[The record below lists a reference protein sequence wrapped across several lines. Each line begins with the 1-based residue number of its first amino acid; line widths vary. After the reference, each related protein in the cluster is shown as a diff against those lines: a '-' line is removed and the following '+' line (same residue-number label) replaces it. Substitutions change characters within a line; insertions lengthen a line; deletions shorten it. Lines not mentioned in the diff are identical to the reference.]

1 MRDGSRG
8 ASRLSRPG
16 WIAVAAVI
24 VAVGVLTSFLLL
36 AQPIRPGVGYTVPPY
51 LWMDNQTRVLAG
63 SAGCLPRSGELC
75 YGFQAGVEASGF
87 RLSDVRFEF
96 TNDSGGTTSGPSAP
110 ERPLGPSASV
120 LVLNT
125 SGAPVAQWNWT
136 DHDWEYGA
144 AWALPVGGSFSL
156 VFDTGF
162 TNENEV
168 VGAMFTLTT
177 TAPIEGSVG
186 ASLVIPPF

>member
-8 ASRLSRPG
+8 ASRPSRPV
-16 WIAVAAVI
+16 WIAVGAVI
-24 VAVGVLTSFLLL
+24 VAVGVLMGFLLL
-36 AQPIRPGVGYTVPPY
+36 VQPTRPPVGESVPPY
-51 LWMDNQTRVLAG
+51 LWMDNQTGVPAG

-87 RLSDVRFEF
+87 RWSDVRFEF
-96 TNDSGGTTSGPSAP
+96 TNDSGGRTSGPSAP

-125 SGAPVAQWNWT
+125 SGAPVAEWNWT

-144 AWALPVGGSFSL
+144 AGALPEGASFSL

-162 TNENEV
+162 TDENEIL
-168 VGAMFTLTT
+168 GAMFTLTT

-186 ASLVIPPF
+186 ASLVLPPS